1 MINENIDNYKDLLF
15 AIFNSDNESPKKSFI
30 CVYDTKNNDKL
41 IAIFNNAEN
50 CAKFFNTT
58 REAIYSTISKKILK
72 LRRYKIERVKKDYE
86 I

>member
-1 MINENIDNYKDLLF
+1 M
-15 AIFNSDNESPKKSFI
+15 
-30 CVYDTKNNDKL
+30 YDTKNNDKL